1 MNPNLKWK
9 VIFIVVVILG
19 CIYGLVGLPTFPTSL
34 ADLKSNFA
42 QQIKLGL
49 DLQGGTHLILQVQ
62 VQEAIAQETDQT
74 VDRLTTQLRAKNI
87 RYDEVRRADD
97 THIVVRNVPSEQLSD
112 FRDLV
117 NTLLQN
123 EWDMSPTAGEPS
135 SYTLALRPSRIAS
148 IQEQTMTQSL
158 ETIERRINA
167 LGLTEPT
174 IQRHG
179 RNDNEILVQLP
190 GEGDPARAK
199 AVIQAGGQLEL
210 KLVEDPT
217 TYPSQAAALAAHGGV
232 LPPGTELVPGRS
244 DSRDPSAATGEVWYV
259 LSRTAVVTG
268 RDLRSATENRNSNNP
283 GQWQVNFSLSAEGA
297 HRFGP
302 FTEQNVHRQMA
313 IVLEHRVYS
322 APVINSRIDD
332 SGFIEGNFSQES
344 AHDLAIVLRAGA
356 LPASIKYLEERT
368 VGPSLGADSIRHGV
382 QASVLSLLVV
392 MIFMLVYYRMSGG
405 NAVLAL
411 VLNLVILLAVLAA
424 FGMIAVIGISA
435 ALAVA
440 SPVAGLIAAVVG
452 GLAVP
457 LSGAS
462 GATLTL
468 PGIAGVIL
476 TIGMGVDSNVLVFER
491 IREELRNGKSP
502 ASAVQAG
509 FDKAFL
515 TIIDTHVTTV
525 VSAFFLFLFGTGP
538 IRGFAITLTIGLI
551 ANVFTA
557 IYVSKT
563 IFQYHLTKM
572 DRQAELSI

>member
-1 MNPNLKWK
+1 MNPNLKWRALS
-9 VIFIVVVILG
+9 ILLIILF
-19 CIYGLVGLPTFPTSL
+19 CVYYLVGLPDFP
-34 ADLKSNFA
+34 KSFA
-42 QQIKLGL
+42 QVKENFGHQIKLGL

-62 VQEAIAQETDQT
+62 VQEAIAQETDQM
-74 VDRLTTQLRAKNI
+74 VDRLTTELRAKNI
-87 RYDEVRRADD
+87 HYDEVRRADD
-97 THIVVRNVPSEQLSD
+97 THVLVRNIDPAQLSQ

-117 NTLLQN
+117 SAQYANV
-123 EWDMSPTAGEPS
+123 WDLTPTAGDPS
-135 SYTLALRPSRIAS
+135 GYTLTLRAAAIAQIKDS
-148 IQEQTMTQSL
+148 TMTQSL

-174 IQRHG
+174 IQRRGG

-190 GEGDPARAK
+190 GEGDPTRAK

-210 KLVEDPT
+210 RLVEDVR
-217 TYPSQAAALAAHGGV
+217 TYSSESEALAAHGGI
-232 LPPGTELVPGRS
+232 LPPGAELVPGRS
-244 DSRDPSAATGEVWYV
+244 ETRNASGIQDTGVTWYV
-259 LSRTAVVTG
+259 LSRAPVVTG
-268 RDLRSATENRNSNNP
+268 RDLRSAIETRNTNNP
-283 GQWQVNFSLSAEGA
+283 GQFQVNFTLSPEAA
-297 HRFGP
+297 RRFGP
-302 FTEQNVHRQMA
+302 FTETNKGRQMA

-322 APVINSRIDD
+322 APVINGRIDD
-332 SGFIEGNFSQES
+332 SGLIEGNFSQES
-344 AHDLAIVLRAGA
+344 AHDLALVLRAGA

-382 QASVLSLLVV
+382 QASVLSLVVV
-392 MIFMLVYYRMSGG
+392 MLFMLVYYRFSGG

-411 VLNLVILLAVLAA
+411 ILNLIILLAVLAL
-424 FGMIAVIGISA
+424 FGAV
-435 ALAVA
+435 
-440 SPVAGLIAAVVG
+440 
-452 GLAVP
+452 
-457 LSGAS
+457 
-462 GATLTL
+462 LTL

-502 ASAVQAG
+502 GSAVDAG
-509 FDKAFL
+509 FDKAFV

-563 IFQYHLTKM
+563 IFQYHLAKM

>member
-9 VIFIVVVILG
+9 VIFIVLVIVG
-19 CIYGLVGLPTFPTSL
+19 CIYGLIGLPVFPTSL
-34 ADLKSNFA
+34 TQIKDNFA
-42 QQIKLGL
+42 HQIKLGL

-62 VQEAIAQETDQT
+62 TQEAITQETDQT

-87 RYDEVRRADD
+87 RYDEIRRTDD
-97 THIVVRNVPSEQLSD
+97 THILIRNISPDQSSD

-117 NTLLQN
+117 SQQLQN
-123 EWDMSPTAGEPS
+123 VWDLSPAAGEQN
-135 SYTLALRPSRIAS
+135 SYTLTMRTNYIAQLRESTMSQS
-148 IQEQTMTQSL
+148 I

-174 IQRHG
+174 IQQRG
-179 RNDNEILVQLP
+179 GANDNEILVQLP
-190 GEGDPARAK
+190 GEGDPSRAK

-217 TYPSQAAALAAHGGV
+217 TYPSQVAALAAHGGV
-232 LPPGTELVPGRS
+232 LPPGSEIVAGRNETAS
-244 DSRDPSAATGEVWYV
+244 PNPNQGEVWYV
-259 LSRTAVVTG
+259 LSRAPIVTG
-268 RDLRSATENRNSNNP
+268 RDLRSAVENRATQNP
-283 GQWQVNFSLSAEGA
+283 GQWQINFTLSPDAS

-302 FTEQNVHRQMA
+302 FTEQNINRQMA
-313 IVLEHRVYS
+313 IVLQHRVYS
-322 APVINSRIDD
+322 APVIHGRIDD
-332 SGFIEGNFSQES
+332 TGVIEGNFSQDS
-344 AHDLAIVLRAGA
+344 AHDLALVLRAGA

-382 QASVLSLLVV
+382 QASVLSLIVV
-392 MIFMLVYYRMSGG
+392 MLFMLVYYRMSGA
-405 NAVLAL
+405 NAVVAL
-411 VLNLVILLAVLAA
+411 ILNLVILLAALAA
-424 FGMIAVIGISA
+424 FGAV
-435 ALAVA
+435 
-440 SPVAGLIAAVVG
+440 
-452 GLAVP
+452 
-457 LSGAS
+457 
-462 GATLTL
+462 LTL

-491 IREELRNGKSP
+491 IREELRHGKS
-502 ASAVQAG
+502 AAAAVDAG
-509 FDKAFL
+509 FEKAFL

-563 IFQYHLTKM
+563 IFQYHLSKM

>member
-9 VIFIVVVILG
+9 AVFIVVVILG
-19 CIYGLVGLPTFPTSL
+19 CVYGLFGLPTFPTSA

-42 QQIKLGL
+42 HQIKLGL

-62 VQEAIAQETDQT
+62 VQEAISQETDQT
-74 VDRLTTQLRAKNI
+74 VDRLTNQLRAKNI
-87 RYDEVRRADD
+87 RYDEVRRVDD

-117 NTLLQN
+117 AAQLQN
-123 EWDMSPTAGEPS
+123 VWDMSPTAGEPS
-135 SYTLALRPSRIAS
+135 SYTLTMRAS
-148 IQEQTMTQSL
+148 ARAAIQETTMQQSL
-158 ETIERRINA
+158 ETIARRINA

-174 IQRHG
+174 IQIHG

-190 GEGDPARAK
+190 GEGDPSRAE

-210 KLVEDPT
+210 RLVEDPSP
-217 TYPSQAAALAAHGGV
+217 YPSQAAARAAPGGV
-232 LPPGTELVPGRS
+232 LPPGTELVQGRAE
-244 DSRDPSAATGEVWYV
+244 SRNPATDTGEVWYV
-259 LSRTAVVTG
+259 LNRTSVVTG
-268 RDLRSATENRNSNNP
+268 RDLRSATENRNTNNP
-283 GQWQVNFSLSAEGA
+283 GQWQVNFSLSSEGA

-313 IVLEHRVYS
+313 IVLDHKVYS

-332 SGFIEGNFSQES
+332 SGFIEGNFSEAS
-344 AHDLAIVLRAGA
+344 AHDLALVLRAGA

-382 QASVLSLLVV
+382 QASILSLPLV
-392 MIFMLVYYRMSGG
+392 MMFMLFYYRLSGG

-424 FGMIAVIGISA
+424 FGAV
-435 ALAVA
+435 
-440 SPVAGLIAAVVG
+440 
-452 GLAVP
+452 
-457 LSGAS
+457 
-462 GATLTL
+462 LTL

-502 ASAVQAG
+502 APAVQAG

-563 IFQYHLTKM
+563 IFEYHLTKM

>member
-9 VIFIVVVILG
+9 AVFIVVVIIG
-19 CIYGLVGLPTFPTSL
+19 CVYGLLGVPTFPTSV
-34 ADLKSNFA
+34 ADVKSNFA
-42 QQIKLGL
+42 HQIKLGL

-74 VDRLTTQLRAKNI
+74 VDRLTNQMRAKNI
-87 RYDEVRRADD
+87 HYDEVRRVDD
-97 THIVVRNVPSEQLSD
+97 THIVVRNVSPTQLSD

-117 NTLLQN
+117 ASQLQN
-123 EWDMSPTAGEPS
+123 VWDMSPTAGEPS
-135 SYTLALRPSRIAS
+135 SYTLSLRPSAKAAI
-148 IQEQTMTQSL
+148 EETTMQQSL

-190 GEGDPARAK
+190 GEGDPSRAI

-210 KLVEDPT
+210 RLVEDPSP
-217 TYPSQAAALAAHGGV
+217 YPSQTAALAAHGGV
-232 LPPGTELVPGRS
+232 LPPGTELVPGRP
-244 DSRDPSAATGEVWYV
+244 DSRNPTDTGEVWYV

-268 RDLRSATENRNSNNP
+268 RDLRTATENRNTNNP
-283 GQWQVNFSLSAEGA
+283 GQWQVNFSLSSEGA
-297 HRFGP
+297 QRFGP

-313 IVLEHRVYS
+313 IVLEHKVYS

-332 SGFIEGNFSQES
+332 SGFIEGNFSEAS
-344 AHDLAIVLRAGA
+344 AHDLALVLRAGA

-392 MIFMLVYYRMSGG
+392 MIFMLFYYRMSGG

-411 VLNLVILLAVLAA
+411 ILNLVILLA
-424 FGMIAVIGISA
+424 
-435 ALAVA
+435 ALATF
-440 SPVAGLIAAVVG
+440 GAV
-452 GLAVP
+452 
-457 LSGAS
+457 
-462 GATLTL
+462 LTL

-502 ASAVQAG
+502 GSAVQAG

-563 IFQYHLTKM
+563 IFEYHLTKM

>member
-9 VIFIVVVILG
+9 ALFILAVILL
-19 CIYGLVGLPTFPTSL
+19 CIYFVLGLPNFPTSL
-34 ADLKSNFA
+34 TALKDNFEH
-42 QQIKLGL
+42 QIRLGL

-74 VDRLTTQLRAKNI
+74 VDRLTTAMRAKNI

-97 THIVVRNVPSEQLSD
+97 THIIVRNVPSDQLSA
-112 FRDLV
+112 FRDLIHEQYEGV
-117 NTLLQN
+117 WEL
-123 EWDMSPTAGEPS
+123 SPAPGGPTA
-135 SYTLALRPSRIAS
+135 YMLTLRPSEIARI
-148 IQEQTMTQSL
+148 QQTTMNQSL

-174 IQRHG
+174 IQLHG
-179 RNDNEILVQLP
+179 RKDNEILVQLP
-190 GEGDPARAK
+190 GEGDPERAK

-210 KLVEDPT
+210 KLVEDPSSFT
-217 TYPSQAAALAAHGGV
+217 SESDALAKHGGV
-232 LPPGTELVPGRS
+232 LPPNTELVPGNSERRTAS
-244 DSRDPSAATGEVWYV
+244 GTPETGESWYL
-259 LSRTAVVTG
+259 LSRAPVVTG
-268 RDLRSATENRNSNNP
+268 RDLRSATENRNTNNP
-283 GQWQVNFSLSAEGA
+283 GQFEVNFTLSGDAA
-297 HRFGP
+297 KRFGP
-302 FTEQNVHRQMA
+302 FTEANKGRQMA

-322 APVINSRIDD
+322 APVINGRIDD
-332 SGFIEGNFSQES
+332 SGMIEGSFSQES
-344 AHDLAIVLRAGA
+344 AHDLALVLRAGA

-392 MIFMLVYYRMSGG
+392 MIFMLFYYRLSGA

-411 VLNLVILLAVLAA
+411 ILNLIILLAGV
-424 FGMIAVIGISA
+424 
-435 ALAVA
+435 ALA
-440 SPVAGLIAAVVG
+440 GVV
-452 GLAVP
+452 
-457 LSGAS
+457 
-462 GATLTL
+462 LTL

-491 IREELRNGKSP
+491 IREELRNGKSA
-502 ASAVQAG
+502 ASAVESG
-509 FDKAFL
+509 FAKAFL

-563 IFQYHLTKM
+563 IFQYHLSKM

>member
-9 VIFIVVVILG
+9 ALFILAVILVCVYVLIG
-19 CIYGLVGLPTFPTSL
+19 TPTFPTSVQQIK
-34 ADLKSNFA
+34 DNFSH
-42 QQIKLGL
+42 QIKLGL

-74 VDRLTTQLRAKNI
+74 VDRLISQMRAKDI
-87 RYDEVRRADD
+87 HYDEIRRVDD
-97 THIVVRNVPSEQLSD
+97 THILVRNVDSAQLST
-112 FRDLV
+112 FRDIV
-117 NTLLQN
+117 SAQYGNI
-123 EWDMSPTAGEPS
+123 WDMSPTAGDPS
-135 SYTLALRPSRIAS
+135 GYTLTLRAAAIAQ
-148 IQEQTMTQSL
+148 IQDQTMQQSL

-174 IQRHG
+174 IQLHG
-179 RNDNEILVQLP
+179 RKDNEILVQLP
-190 GEGDPARAK
+190 GEGDPTRAK

-217 TYPSQAAALAAHGGV
+217 AYASESEALGKHGGV

-244 DSRDPSAATGEVWYV
+244 ERRTATGTQDTGESWYL
-259 LSRTAVVTG
+259 LSRAPVVTG
-268 RDLRSATENRNSNNP
+268 RDLRSATENRNTNNP
-283 GQWQVNFSLSAEGA
+283 GQFEVNFSLSGDAA
-297 HRFGP
+297 KRFGP
-302 FTEQNVHRQMA
+302 FTEQNKGRQMA

-322 APVINSRIDD
+322 APVINGRIDD
-332 SGFIEGNFSQES
+332 SGMIEGNFSQES
-344 AHDLAIVLRAGA
+344 AHDLALVLRAGA

-382 QASVLSLLVV
+382 QASVLSLVVV
-392 MIFMLVYYRMSGG
+392 MIFMLFYYRLSGA
-405 NAVLAL
+405 NAVVAL
-411 VLNLVILLAVLAA
+411 ILNLLILLAIL
-424 FGMIAVIGISA
+424 
-435 ALAVA
+435 ALA
-440 SPVAGLIAAVVG
+440 GAV
-452 GLAVP
+452 
-457 LSGAS
+457 
-462 GATLTL
+462 LTL

-491 IREELRNGKSP
+491 IREELRNGKAA
-502 ASAVQAG
+502 ASAVDAG
-509 FDKAFL
+509 FAKAFL

-563 IFQYHLTKM
+563 IFQYHLSKM
-572 DRQAELSI
+572 DRQSELSI

>member
-9 VIFIVVVILG
+9 VLFILLVVLG
-19 CIYGLVGLPTFPTSL
+19 CLYGLICLPTFPTSL
-34 ADLKSNFA
+34 AQLKDNFGH
-42 QQIKLGL
+42 QIKLGL
-49 DLQGGTHLILQVQ
+49 DLQGGTHLVLQVQ
-62 VQEAIAQETDQT
+62 VQEAVAQETDQT
-74 VDRLTTQLRAKNI
+74 VDRLTTQMRQKSI
-87 RYDEVRRADD
+87 RYDEVRRVDD
-97 THIVVRNVPSEQLSD
+97 THILVRNVPSEQLSP

-117 NTLLQN
+117 NDQLSRS
-123 EWDMSPTAGEPS
+123 WDLAPAPGEPS
-135 SYTLALRPSRIAS
+135 SYALTTRPSRATEIR
-148 IQEQTMTQSL
+148 EQTMQQSI

-174 IQRHG
+174 IQRRGG

-190 GEGDPARAK
+190 GEGDPTRAK
-199 AVIQAGGQLEL
+199 EVIQAGGQLEL
-210 KLVEDPT
+210 RLVNDPQ
-217 TYPSQAAALAAHGGV
+217 TYPSQAAALASHGGI
-232 LPPGTELVPGRS
+232 LPQDSELLPGRS
-244 DSRDPSAATGEVWYV
+244 EGRPGDTGESWYIV
-259 LSRTAVVTG
+259 SRTPIVTG
-268 RDLRSATENRNSNNP
+268 RDLRSATENRSTQNP
-283 GQWQVNFSLSAEGA
+283 GQWQINFSLSPDAA
-297 HRFGP
+297 RRFGP
-302 FTEQNVHRQMA
+302 FTEQNIGRQMA

-322 APVINSRIDD
+322 APVIHGRIED
-332 SGFIEGNFSQES
+332 SGVIEGNFSQDS
-344 AHDLAIVLRAGA
+344 AHDLALVLRAGA

-368 VGPSLGADSIRHGV
+368 VGPSLGADSIRHGI

-392 MIFMLVYYRMSGG
+392 MAFMMVYYRLSGA

-411 VLNLVILLAVLAA
+411 VLNLILLLAALAA
-424 FGMIAVIGISA
+424 FGAV
-435 ALAVA
+435 
-440 SPVAGLIAAVVG
+440 
-452 GLAVP
+452 
-457 LSGAS
+457 
-462 GATLTL
+462 LTL

-491 IREELRNGKSP
+491 IREEIRNGKSS

-509 FDKAFL
+509 FDKAFQ

-563 IFQYHLTKM
+563 IFQYHLGKM

>member
-9 VIFIVVVILG
+9 ALFILLVILG
-19 CIYGLVGLPTFPTSL
+19 CIYGLVCLPTFPTSL
-34 ADLKSNFA
+34 ADFKDNFNR
-42 QQIKLGL
+42 QIKLGL

-62 VQEAIAQETDQT
+62 TQEAIAQETDQT
-74 VDRLTTQLRAKNI
+74 VDRLTSQMRSKNI
-87 RYDEVRRADD
+87 HYDEVRRVDD
-97 THIVVRNVPSEQLSD
+97 THILVRNVASDQLSD

-117 NTLLQN
+117 SAQLQN
-123 EWDMSPTAGEPS
+123 VWDLTPAAGDPTG
-135 SYTLALRPSRIAS
+135 YTLTLRPSAVAAIR
-148 IQEQTMTQSL
+148 EQTMTQSI

-174 IQRHG
+174 IQQRG
-179 RNDNEILVQLP
+179 GSNDNEILVQLP
-190 GEGDPARAK
+190 GEGDPSRAK

-217 TYPSQAAALAAHGGV
+217 TYPSQVAALAAHGGV
-232 LPPGTELVPGRS
+232 LPSGTELVPGRS
-244 DSRDPSAATGEVWYV
+244 ESRTPAEDTGEVWYL
-259 LSRTAVVTG
+259 LSRAPVVTG
-268 RDLRSATENRNSNNP
+268 RDLRSATENRSTQNP
-283 GQWQVNFSLSAEGA
+283 GQWQINFSLSADA
-297 HRFGP
+297 ARRFGP
-302 FTEQNVHRQMA
+302 FTEQNINRQMA
-313 IVLEHRVYS
+313 IVLQHRVYS
-322 APVINSRIDD
+322 APVIHGRIDD
-332 SGFIEGNFSQES
+332 TGVIEGNFSQNS
-344 AHDLAIVLRAGA
+344 AHDLALVLRAGA

-382 QASVLSLLVV
+382 QASIFSLLVV
-392 MIFMLVYYRMSGG
+392 MIFMLVYYRLSGA

-411 VLNLVILLAVLAA
+411 VLNLVILLAALAA
-424 FGMIAVIGISA
+424 FGAV
-435 ALAVA
+435 
-440 SPVAGLIAAVVG
+440 
-452 GLAVP
+452 
-457 LSGAS
+457 
-462 GATLTL
+462 LTL

-491 IREELRNGKSP
+491 IREELRNGKSA

>member
-9 VIFIVVVILG
+9 ALFILLVILF
-19 CIYGLVGLPTFPTSL
+19 CIYYLIGLPEFP
-34 ADLKSNFA
+34 KSFA
-42 QQIKLGL
+42 QVKNNFSHQIKLGL

-74 VDRLTTQLRAKNI
+74 VDRLTNELRAKNI
-87 RYDEVRRADD
+87 HYDELRRVDD
-97 THIVVRNVPSEQLSD
+97 THILIRNIDPAQLSQ

-117 NTLLQN
+117 SAQYTNV
-123 EWDMSPTAGEPS
+123 WDLSPTAGDPS
-135 SYTLALRPSRIAS
+135 GYTLTLRASAIAQIKES
-148 IQEQTMTQSL
+148 TMTQSL

-174 IQRHG
+174 IQRRGG

-190 GEGDPARAK
+190 GEGDPTRAR

-210 KLVEDPT
+210 RLVRDPVV
-217 TYPSQAAALAAHGGV
+217 YNSQAEALSRHGGV
-232 LPPGTELVPGRS
+232 LPPGTELLPGRS
-244 DSRDPSAATGEVWYV
+244 ESRTSSGVPDTGEGWYLV
-259 LSRTAVVTG
+259 DRAPVVTG
-268 RDLRSATENRNSNNP
+268 RDLRSAVETRNTNNP
-283 GQWQVNFSLSAEGA
+283 GQFQVNFTLSPEAA
-297 HRFGP
+297 RRFGP
-302 FTEQNVHRQMA
+302 FTQQNIGQRMA

-322 APVINSRIDD
+322 APVINGRIED
-332 SGFIEGNFSQES
+332 SGMIEGNFSQET
-344 AHDLAIVLRAGA
+344 AHDLALVLRAGA

-382 QASVLSLLVV
+382 QASVISLVV
-392 MIFMLVYYRMSGG
+392 VMLFMLVYYRLSGG

-411 VLNLVILLAVLAA
+411 ILNLIILLA
-424 FGMIAVIGISA
+424 
-435 ALAVA
+435 ALALF
-440 SPVAGLIAAVVG
+440 GAV
-452 GLAVP
+452 
-457 LSGAS
+457 
-462 GATLTL
+462 LTL

-491 IREELRNGKSP
+491 IREELRNGKS
-502 ASAVQAG
+502 AVSAVEAG
-509 FDKAFL
+509 FDKAFV

-563 IFQYHLTKM
+563 IFQYHLAKM

>member
-9 VIFIVVVILG
+9 AVFIVVVVLG
-19 CIYGLVGLPTFPTSL
+19 CIYGLFGVPTFPTS
-34 ADLKSNFA
+34 AGDLKSNFA
-42 QQIKLGL
+42 HQIKLGL

-74 VDRLTTQLRAKNI
+74 VDRLTNQLRAKNI
-87 RYDEVRRADD
+87 RYDEVRRIDD
-97 THIVVRNVPSEQLSD
+97 THIVVRNVPSEQLSE

-117 NTLLQN
+117 AAQLQN
-123 EWDMSPTAGEPS
+123 SWDMSPTAGEPS
-135 SYTLALRPSRIAS
+135 SYTLTLRQSAIAA
-148 IQEQTMTQSL
+148 IEEQTMDQSL

-179 RNDNEILVQLP
+179 RKDNEILVQLP
-190 GEGDPARAK
+190 GEGDPSRAK

-210 KLVEDPT
+210 KLVEDPSP
-217 TYPSQAAALAAHGGV
+217 YPSQTAALAAHGGV

-244 DSRDPSAATGEVWYV
+244 DSRNPADTGEVWYV
-259 LSRTAVVTG
+259 LSRTPVVTG
-268 RDLRSATENRNSNNP
+268 RDLRSATENRNTNNP

-313 IVLEHRVYS
+313 IVLDHRVYS

-332 SGFIEGNFSQES
+332 QGFIEGNFSEAS
-344 AHDLAIVLRAGA
+344 AHDLALVLRAGA

-392 MIFMLVYYRMSGG
+392 MIFMLFYYRMSGG

-411 VLNLVILLAVLAA
+411 ILNLVILLAALAA
-424 FGMIAVIGISA
+424 FGAV
-435 ALAVA
+435 
-440 SPVAGLIAAVVG
+440 
-452 GLAVP
+452 
-457 LSGAS
+457 
-462 GATLTL
+462 LTL